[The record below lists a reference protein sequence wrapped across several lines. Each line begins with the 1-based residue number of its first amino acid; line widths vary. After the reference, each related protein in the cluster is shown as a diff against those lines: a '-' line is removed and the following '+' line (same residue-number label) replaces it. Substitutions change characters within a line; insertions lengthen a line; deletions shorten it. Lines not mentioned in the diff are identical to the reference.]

1 MLVKNPNL
9 IKVSVILAQKY
20 LEDTDF
26 MSTGNG
32 TAISTWPSEPR
43 EGLAVC
49 TVFLSVVPSSDVEPM
64 TSLYAVRPC
73 RGL

>member
-1 MLVKNPNL
+1 
-9 IKVSVILAQKY
+9 
-20 LEDTDF
+20 

-43 EGLAVC
+43 EGQAVC
-49 TVFLSVVPSSDVEPM
+49 TVFLSVVPASDVEPM

>member
-1 MLVKNPNL
+1 
-9 IKVSVILAQKY
+9 
-20 LEDTDF
+20 

-32 TAISTWPSEPR
+32 TAISTWPSEQR

-49 TVFLSVVPSSDVEPM
+49 TVFRSVVPASDVEPM